1 MARIGI
7 QTGLTDI
14 ENELQSRGHDVVH
27 MQQNTETS
35 DCDCCIVSGR
45 DADVAGVSPQGQG
58 SIVSADGLT
67 AQEVSERVEQVLAN
81 QNK

>member
-1 MARIGI
+1 MAKIAI

-27 MQQNTETS
+27 MQQTTETN

-45 DADVAGVSPQGQG
+45 DADVAGMSLKGK
-58 SIVSADGLT
+58 
-67 AQEVSERVEQVLAN
+67 QVLC
-81 QNK
+81 QQMV